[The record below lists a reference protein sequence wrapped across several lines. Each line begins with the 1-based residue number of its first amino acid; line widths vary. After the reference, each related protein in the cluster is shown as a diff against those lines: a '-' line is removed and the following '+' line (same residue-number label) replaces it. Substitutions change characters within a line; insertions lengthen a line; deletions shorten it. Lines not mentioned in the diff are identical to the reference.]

1 MDVFAHYD
9 ILDSNGNR
17 VAEGLKASFCLEDSA
32 CNPGVRPKYQCQNYG
47 QQGRIWSTLHSIDNI
62 CIVLHSSLDWNYNNK
77 FLVPLIPYTVYM
89 DNFAPFYFTSFRS
102 DLQRIWNLVNNC
114 NIFTLIDRLI
124 DWIGFYVIS
133 AILQPYN
140 DSEVYEQIQKIILGE
155 NNVHVVY
162 SMIS

>member
-47 QQGRIWSTLHSIDNI
+47 QQGRIWSTLLSVDNI
-62 CIVLHSSLDWNYNNK
+62 CTVLHSFLNWKYNNR

-89 DNFAPFYFTSFRS
+89 DNFAPFYLTLFRS
-102 DLQRIWNLVNNC
+102 ALQLIWKLVKNC
-114 NIFTLIDRLI
+114 NTVILIDRLM
-124 DWIGFYVIS
+124 DWKGFYVAS
-133 AILQPYN
+133 AILQPYY
-140 DSEVYEQIQKIILGE
+140 DSEVYAL
-155 NNVHVVY
+155 
-162 SMIS
+162 